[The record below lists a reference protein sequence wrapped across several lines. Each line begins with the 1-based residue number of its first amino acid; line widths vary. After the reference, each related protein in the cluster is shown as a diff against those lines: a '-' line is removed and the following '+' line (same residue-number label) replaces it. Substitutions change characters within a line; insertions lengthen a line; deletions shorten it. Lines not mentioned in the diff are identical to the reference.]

1 MVAPVVVKPDI
12 DSKKELTKDRLGVP
26 NEKGID
32 AIKVSIIQEIKVK
45 MKADKTSTSLFLFLN
60 VKEIFKPVKRHTI
73 EIKKKPPNQFQGL
86 RNHKVQE

>member
-26 NEKGID
+26 KEKGID
-32 AIKVSIIQEIKVK
+32 AIKVSIIQEINVK

-60 VKEIFKPVKRHTI
+60 VKEMFKPVKRHTI
-73 EIKKKPPNQFQGL
+73 EIRKKTAQSVPRFT
-86 RNHKVQE
+86 

>member
-73 EIKKKPPNQFQGL
+73 EIRKKTAQSVPRFT
-86 RNHKVQE
+86 